1 MKQEVA
7 SSETAEMCS
16 GSLMKSLNLILFGGL
31 EWPEKSGVLL

>member
-7 SSETAEMCS
+7 GAETGEMSS
-16 GSLMKSLNLILFGGL
+16 GSLMKSLNLILFVGL